1 MHPCGSCA
9 WDVLVDWNW
18 LTRLFRRRAL
28 KRERQKR
35 SEARARW
42 RERRLVRTEHA
53 LSLNLVERRLG
64 AAQDLARALREVIN
78 LAYELT
84 EASSCEIALYT
95 LKTGAYQS
103 ALLVGWP
110 TDPSAQAM
118 LGEAAGENP
127 LRPAG
132 NTVVQPIIFAGETLG
147 SLRLSFEADREVSTE
162 ERDVAKLLAVQAGVA
177 ILNSRHSRE
186 LSRISKAADE
196 SFQAKMGFLA
206 NLSHEIRAPLGI
218 MVNGVELV
226 LRGLCGEVNEDMN
239 EVLGM
244 VKTSGSHLLELV
256 NDVLDYAKANAG
268 LLEAQVEF
276 VDLGELLT
284 DVQKII
290 RPMAEKKGHLLDFVV
305 PKEPVPIEVDR
316 RQVRQIAL
324 NLLTNAVKYTKD
336 GGAIVV
342 TVEVS
347 DGRVVVSVRDNG
359 IGMKHEDLAHL
370 FDPFKRSADSY
381 ARSQEGTGLGM
392 ALAKQLVEL
401 NGGTIAVRSSF
412 GEGTDVL
419 IEFPLSEREG
429 AESLEGEDIVID
441 GAGRRVMVVEL
452 TEAASDTLARYL
464 ENRGFRVSH
473 QRVDSREELATITV
487 RGVAV
492 VVLCAAQSI
501 AGADVAVVRE
511 ILDREESFS
520 ALRSVLVVIGTQA
533 SKEELEPL
541 LQTGVDRYIAH
552 PAPLEEIARAIDE
565 VHRSATGT
573 VIDRNPPSHA
583 DIVQ

>member
-1 MHPCGSCA
+1 M
-9 WDVLVDWNW
+9 LVERNW
-18 LTRLFRRRAL
+18 FTRLFRRAAL

-42 RERRLVRTEHA
+42 REKRLVRTEHA

-64 AAQDLARALREVIN
+64 ASQDLARALKEVVS

-84 EASSCEIALYT
+84 GASSCEIALYT
-95 LKTGAYQS
+95 LKTGAYHS
-103 ALLVGWP
+103 ALLVGSP

-127 LRPAG
+127 LRPTG

-147 SLRLSFEADREVSTE
+147 SLRLSFDLDREVGAE
-162 ERDVAKLLAVQAGVA
+162 ERDAAKLLAVQAGVA

-186 LSRISKAADE
+186 LSRISRAADE

-218 MVNGVELV
+218 MINGVELV
-226 LRGLCGEVNEDMN
+226 LRGLCGEVNEDMH

-268 LLEAQVEF
+268 LLEAQREV
-276 VDLGELLT
+276 VDISELLT

-290 RPMAEKKGHLLDFVV
+290 RPMAEKKGHSFTVILPPD
-305 PKEPVPIEVDR
+305 PISIRVDR
-316 RQVRQIAL
+316 RQFRQILL
-324 NLLTNAVKYTKD
+324 NLLTNGVKYTKD
-336 GGAIVV
+336 GGAIGVKV
-342 TVEVS
+342 REVG
-347 DGRVVVSVRDNG
+347 GRVVVSVQDNG
-359 IGMKHEDLAHL
+359 IGMKQEDLALL
-370 FDPFKRSADSY
+370 FDPFKRSTNHY
-381 ARSQEGTGLGM
+381 AQSQQGTGLGM
-392 ALAKQLVEL
+392 ALSKQLVEL

-412 GEGTDVL
+412 GEGTEVV
-419 IEFPLSEREG
+419 IEFPLSD
-429 AESLEGEDIVID
+429 ADLVESTEGEEELID
-441 GAGRRVMVVEL
+441 GAGRRVMVIEL
-452 TEAASDTLARYL
+452 SDAAGDPIVRYL
-464 ENRGFRVSH
+464 ESVTFRVSH
-473 QRVDSREELATITV
+473 LKVSSREELATMTV
-487 RGVAV
+487 RGVSV

-501 AGADVAVVRE
+501 AGADVAVVRQVM
-511 ILDREESFS
+511 DREETAS
-520 ALRSVLVVIGTQA
+520 ATRSVLVVLGTQA

-541 LQTGVDRYIAH
+541 LQAGVDRYVPH
-552 PAPLEEIARAIDE
+552 PASLKDIARAIDE
-565 VHRSATGT
+565 VHRSAAGT
-573 VIDRNPPSHA
+573 VIDRNPPTHA